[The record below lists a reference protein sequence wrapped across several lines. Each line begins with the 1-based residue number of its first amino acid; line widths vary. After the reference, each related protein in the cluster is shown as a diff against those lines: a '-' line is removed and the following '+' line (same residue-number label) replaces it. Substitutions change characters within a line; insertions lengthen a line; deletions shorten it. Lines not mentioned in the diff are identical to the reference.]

1 MAYDAS
7 YFEGLRRQAL
17 SNYTIRAAQNAYQRY
32 LAQTR
37 GERPILEMKEAA
49 FGARKEVPRL
59 TASYGKRGLT
69 GKGVKSGVFNKALS
83 DYSTARTRQLGYAQ
97 QDLTQALRGYDLSAE
112 DLFKQYED
120 TQKDI
125 KEAETRS
132 IAADAN
138 ELLNLK

>member
-17 SNYTIRAAQNAYQRY
+17 ANYTTRAAQNAYQRY

-59 TASYGKRGLT
+59 TASYGRRGLT
-69 GKGVKSGVFNKALS
+69 GTGVKSGVFNKALS
-83 DYSTARTRQLGYAQ
+83 DYASSRTRQLGYAQ
-97 QDLTQALRGYDLSAE
+97 QDLTSALRGYDLSAE
-112 DLFKQYED
+112 DLFKQYEES
-120 TQKDI
+120 QKDI

-138 ELLNLK
+138 ELLNLR